1 MKGPT
6 IEVEKILIVKRRDSI
21 IMLLPGNQVR
31 RFSDSLV
38 KQTKDTL
45 LFVNSDTLQIKP
57 YIEIYKEPKEVYK
70 IISICFYNKGW
81 QCYYFIGRL
90 QPQKLLCSIL

>member
-6 IEVEKILIVKRRDSI
+6 IEVEKILVVKRRDSI
-21 IMLLPGNQVR
+21 IMLLAGNQVR

-57 YIEIYKEPKEVYK
+57 YIEVYKEPKEVYK
-70 IISICFYNKGW
+70 ISPFIFTTKDGNVTISL
-81 QCYYFIGRL
+81 GRF
-90 QPQKLLCSIL
+90 